1 MDSFTSFHQVPHVHA
16 GSIAEL
22 AAELRPDAPGS
33 QQTALTVRASGSQRP
48 LFLVHEFHGEGTYF
62 ATLAAA
68 IDADVPIIGLLGAPL
83 DGPQPRTIESLAARL
98 VAVIHSHQ
106 STGPY
111 SLAGWSFGGLLV
123 YEIAN
128 QLLGHDQM
136 VDFVGLIDTRCPA
149 IDQPVSLSEPDRTRE
164 LLALCAEEGPVML
177 KAVQGTLKSTL
188 RRRAVDQVARQTAG
202 RDFLQVFEACA
213 AAKLLPDY
221 LSALGPQQSERY
233 VARLLAHD
241 QAQQTYQ
248 PQPLPLLLHLFVGDE
263 SAEAPDPKVDPTLNW
278 RSVLP
283 PDRMECVRLHGNLK
297 SMMET
302 HIAEL
307 GLALSRQL
315 ARARGATASPTLAN
329 HLGYAPEV
337 TVQRGRVDV
346 PPLYCVP
353 GAGDNVF
360 GFAALAGALGTA
372 QPVLGL
378 QPRGLDGV
386 LLPHVSVEATARGY
400 LRAIEKSCP
409 RGPVHLLGHSFGGW
423 VVFELALLLTN
434 QGRPPATLTIVDGEA
449 PESGGQLGAEYG
461 AVDAL
466 LELVAVLEMAAVR
479 PLGID
484 RDLLAS
490 SDAQGRLQL
499 LHQAM
504 VRVEL
509 MPPKSGAQVLQGPVR
524 TFMAALRTRY
534 LPSRTWD
541 GVLRIALVDDV
552 RLTADANRRA
562 QEEAFTAW
570 QRWAPKAQRWHGPG
584 NHMTI
589 LKYPHVAALA
599 AWWQAGTCP
608 LQFKPQ

>member
-1 MDSFTSFHQVPHVHA
+1 VLNVLCVGA
-16 GSIAEL
+16 G
-22 AAELRPDAPGS
+22 
-33 QQTALTVRASGSQRP
+33 GSQRP
-48 LFLVHEFHGEGTYF
+48 LFLVHEFHGEGAYF

-68 IDADVPIIGLLGAPL
+68 IDADVPIIGLPGAPL

-98 VAVIHSHQ
+98 VALIHSHQ

-128 QLLGHDQM
+128 QLLGHDQV

-149 IDQPVSLSEPDRTRE
+149 IGQPVSMSEPDRTRE
-164 LLALCAEEGPVML
+164 LLALCAEEGPVTL
-177 KAVQGTLKSTL
+177 NAVQDTQKATL

-221 LSALGPQQSERY
+221 LSALGPRRSERY
-233 VARLLAHD
+233 IARLLAHD

-263 SAEAPDPKVDPTLNW
+263 SAEAPVAHARVDPTLNW

-283 PDRMECVRLHGNLK
+283 PDRMECVRLGGNLK

-302 HIAEL
+302 HIAET
-307 GLALSRQL
+307 GVALSQQL
-315 ARARGATASPTLAN
+315 ARARGAPASPTLAN

-337 TVQRGRVDV
+337 TVQTGRVGV

-353 GAGDNVF
+353 GAGDNVIA
-360 GFAALAGALGTA
+360 FAALAGALGPA
-372 QPVLGL
+372 QPLLGL

-386 LLPHVSVEATARGY
+386 LPPHVSVEATARCY
-400 LRAIEKSCP
+400 LRAIEKTCP

-423 VVFELALLLTN
+423 VVFELALLLTD
-434 QGRPPATLTIVDGEA
+434 QGRPPATLTIVDSEA
-449 PESGGQLGAEYG
+449 PEGGGKLGAEYG

-466 LELVAVLEMAAVR
+466 LELVAVLELAAER
-479 PLGID
+479 SLGID
-484 RDLLAS
+484 RDVLAS

-524 TFMAALRTRY
+524 TFMAALRASY
-534 LPSRTWD
+534 LPNRTWD

-552 RLTADANRRA
+552 RLRADANRRA
-562 QEEAFTAW
+562 QEVTFAAW

-589 LKYPHVAALA
+589 LERPHVGALA
-599 AWWQAGTCP
+599 AWWQAGI
-608 LQFKPQ
+608 